1 LWSRG
6 EGASRSTRS
15 APPFPTGHG
24 FIEAV
29 PQLARDLAGKLQV
42 NAQAFDGSVD
52 SLEYIDKAARR
63 LGGQNCLDDPT
74 ILGPIIAYVGEAMRE
89 VTQGRWE
96 IRSWDSHG
104 GEDCDRWQPVVVA
117 ANGREYHPIGIFK
130 ELLERGSRLLR
141 WLRAVA
147 KQTRDASSRSRR
159 SEGRFATAASGLR
172 RRHLSQNRETD
183 TIRPG

>member
-1 LWSRG
+1 MWSRG

-29 PQLARDLAGKLQV
+29 PQLAQDLAGKLQV

-104 GEDCDRWQPVVVA
+104 GEDCDRWQPVVLA

-130 ELLERGSRLLR
+130 ELLERGSVWARVEFDLGGQLI
-141 WLRAVA
+141 A
-147 KQTRDASSRSRR
+147 RR
-159 SEGRFATAASGLR
+159 EEVRRPATGALGDVPQHAYM
-172 RRHLSQNRETD
+172 
-183 TIRPG
+183 RPARPRPT